1 MLGKIFK
8 TKKSVVLPI
17 LEFKMPEISLITK
30 PKGRRVKVR
39 IFCKTCNRHHHMH
52 WGEFK
57 NAMSSGTI
65 NSLQNIINKY
75 SMKYC
80 GCDMATA
87 RTKAMQRF
95 TQSLVTSLSTWTKEA
110 NEIIESFEKIGSEEK
125 IDIAEK
131 LMDP

>member
-1 MLGKIFK
+1 
-8 TKKSVVLPI
+8 
-17 LEFKMPEISLITK
+17 
-30 PKGRRVKVR
+30 
-39 IFCKTCNRHHHMH
+39 
-52 WGEFK
+52 
-57 NAMSSGTI
+57 
-65 NSLQNIINKY
+65 
-75 SMKYC
+75 MKYC